1 MTRPMEVADE
11 TTRCGSG
18 SRRSRRDRIRFGA
31 GRSAGE
37 IPNRYRH
44 HAVQRHGDGRRQ
56 PITLPSGPLRLV
68 VSQYVIPPG
77 SVLPVHR
84 HPYARYAY
92 VQAGR
97 LKITN
102 VQSGVAKIFGPGD
115 VVVEMINI
123 WHSATPVG
131 TETVRLL
138 VFDQLPP
145 GGVATVLRH

>member
-1 MTRPMEVADE
+1 MKRHDAALALGVLAATAFGSALAGAQAKSPTVTVTTLFSGTE
-11 TTRCGSG
+11 TA
-18 SRRSRRDRIRFGA
+18 A
-31 GRSAGE
+31 G
-37 IPNRYRH
+37 
-44 HAVQRHGDGRRQ
+44 Q

>member
-1 MTRPMEVADE
+1 MTRRDGALALGLLAATVFGSALAGAQAKSPAVSVTTLFSGTE
-11 TTRCGSG
+11 TT
-18 SRRSRRDRIRFGA
+18 A
-31 GRSAGE
+31 G
-37 IPNRYRH
+37 
-44 HAVQRHGDGRRQ
+44 Q
-56 PITLPSGPLRLV
+56 PIILPSGPVRLV
-68 VSQYVIPPG
+68 VSQYVIPLG

-102 VQSGVAKIFGPGD
+102 MQSGVAKVFGPGD
-115 VVVEMINI
+115 VVVEMINV

-145 GGVATVLRH
+145 GGVATELRQ